1 MDKMQIYRYVGRMIF
16 EAGHDDFGIPERF
29 FDENFRSRESIYYYI
44 RSVIAEEYSE
54 HDGAMNNQT
63 GYQIIVDAVAGYLDG
78 RSAPI
83 SVRHNVYQHLYS
95 WCKMLGQKYNIDDY
109 DMYLNDI
116 PKPNDEDFVIGL
128 IKNLHGRDGITK
140 SELAGKMNKSKR
152 AVQANIHRLSGDDPK
167 NPLRIGGFSVK
178 VPVEY
183 KEEKYRDEHRRFY
196 TPNTMHPIVYQLNL
210 MQTASLLQAFMYSYD
225 MDNNIPL
232 DLAIDTWC
240 QLSDYAKNRIKEIFC
255 LKDDNFA
262 EFIDIVEDES
272 DNSYRHFMTE
282 AEMLNDEKV
291 SPGEQLDLAF
301 KGGRKCDLYLNSPF
315 RTRTNCIIGYDR
327 GRHCYYAVNADD
339 IDGDKLY
346 FTLDEFEELQTID

>member
-1 MDKMQIYRYVGRMIF
+1 MDKMQIYRYVGRMIR
-16 EAGHDDFGIPERF
+16 EAGHDDFGIPEKF

-44 RSVIAEEYSE
+44 RSVISEEYSE

-78 RSAPI
+78 SSAPI

-109 DMYLNDI
+109 KMYLEEI
-116 PKPNDEDFVIGL
+116 SRPIEEDNVITM
-128 IKNLHGRDGITK
+128 IKALHDRNGITK
-140 SELAGKMNKSKR
+140 EELAKKQNKKLR
-152 AVQANIHRLSGDDPK
+152 TVQSNIHRLSGDDPK

-183 KEEKYRDEHRRFY
+183 KEEKHRDEHRRFY

-255 LKDDNFA
+255 LKDDDFA
-262 EFIDIVEDES
+262 EFIDLVDT
-272 DNSYRHFMTE
+272 NSRDYYRHFMTE
-282 AEMLNDEKV
+282 AEMIKEGDYMKHEL
-291 SPGEQLDLAF
+291 LDLAH
-301 KGGRKCDLYLNSPF
+301 KGGRKCDLCLNSPF
-315 RTRTNCIIGYDR
+315 RTRTNCIIKYDHDN
-327 GRHCYYAVNADD
+327 GSYYAVNADD
-339 IDGDKLY
+339 IDGDRLY
-346 FTLDEFEELQTID
+346 FTLDEFKELQTID